1 MSKSD
6 LFLLFCLAFMS
17 GIFGASFCFFSK
29 TINFKLIIIFLIIG
43 LLISGVFYSKKYFRI
58 FGLCLIIFAFGVWFF
73 QAKFLALSENIL
85 IKSDE
90 KNITLIGPIIRDPL
104 QGYNNLKIII
114 SVRKIINESGEE
126 ISNQGQELGQAIIYT
141 NNYFNFK
148 YHDLIQA
155 KGMARVP
162 KKLDNFDYQGYLM
175 KEGVVLTMAY
185 PEITKKQNSEPE
197 FFSFLLIKIFSLKEK
212 MREQI
217 QKNMPLR
224 EASVIQ
230 AMILG
235 DSGAMPEELKQ
246 KLSQTGLSHAI
257 AISGTH
263 IVLFSAIAF
272 EILLFFG
279 FWKKQAAGFS
289 IILIILYVVMAGGM
303 ASAVRSGIMGCLL
316 MLARLFDR
324 TAYSERTLCLA
335 GFLILLQNPLALKY
349 DLGFQLSFLA
359 IAGLIFGL
367 PILKYFFNRPN
378 EKFKTLKEIIF
389 ATISA
394 QIATLPILIF
404 NFGYVSVIS
413 LLSNLLII
421 SLLPGLMILGLLFP
435 LIGIIIPFLGSFFAF
450 FCFWL
455 VRYLLFVVDFSAQIP
470 WAILNFQISG
480 FVAVLIYLFYIF
492 IILKYRKK
500 NEFVP
505 F

>member
-6 LFLLFCLAFMS
+6 LFLLFCLAFVA
-17 GIFGASFCFFSK
+17 GIFGASFFFFSK
-29 TINFKLIIIFLIIG
+29 TIDFKLIIVFLIIG
-43 LLISGVFYSKKYFRI
+43 FLVGGVFYSQKIARTIAF
-58 FGLCLIIFAFGVWFF
+58 CLIVFALGFWFF

-85 IKSDE
+85 IQSDE
-90 KNITLIGPIIRDPL
+90 KNIVLTGVIIRNP
-104 QGYNNLKIII
+104 QPGYNNLKIIV
-114 SVRKIINESGEE
+114 SVRKIINEAGEE
-126 ISNQGQELGQAIIYT
+126 IWNQDQELGKAIIYT
-141 NNYFNFK
+141 NNYFNFE
-148 YHDLIQA
+148 YYDLIEA
-155 KGMARVP
+155 KGIARVP

-175 KEGVVLTMAY
+175 KEDIVLTMAY
-185 PEITKKQNSEPE
+185 PEITRKENQDFG
-197 FFSFLLIKIFSLKEK
+197 FFSFLSKQIFSLKEK
-212 MREQI
+212 MRDQI
-217 QKNMPLR
+217 QKNMPPR
-224 EASVIQ
+224 EASVLE

-235 DSGAMPEELKQ
+235 ESSAMPEELKQ

-279 FWKKQAAGFS
+279 FWKKQAAAVS
-289 IILIILYVVMAGGM
+289 IILIILYVIMAGAM

-324 TAYSERTLCLA
+324 TTYSERTLCLA

-367 PILKYFFNRPN
+367 PILRSFFSRQS
-378 EKFKTLKEIIF
+378 ERFKTLKEIIF
-389 ATISA
+389 ATLSA
-394 QIATLPILIF
+394 QIATLPLLAF
-404 NFGYVSVIS
+404 NFGYISTIS
-413 LLSNLLII
+413 LLSNLLVI
-421 SLLPGLMILGLLFP
+421 SLLPGLMILGLFFP

-455 VRYLLFVVDFSAQIP
+455 VRYLLFIIDFSAQIP
-470 WAILNFQISG
+470 LAVLNFQISG
-480 FVAVLIYLFYIF
+480 FVAILIYLLFVV

-500 NEFVP
+500 SDFIP
-505 F
+505 I